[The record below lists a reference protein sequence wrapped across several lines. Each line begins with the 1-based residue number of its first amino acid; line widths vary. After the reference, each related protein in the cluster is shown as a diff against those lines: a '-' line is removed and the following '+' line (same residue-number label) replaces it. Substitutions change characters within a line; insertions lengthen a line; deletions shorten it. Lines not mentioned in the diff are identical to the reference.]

1 MMPQAFKPKPFS
13 RVMQPKQ
20 EAKIFGIVGFLL
32 VAQTF
37 LDLAPAGPWDSRS
50 FSRGVLG
57 LSGLVLVYVS
67 WFRFTFDRK
76 GIAPVVTLWENP
88 KSTSTTVIVFGL
100 ICLVF
105 TKFIVNSSVG
115 DTFPQPSGLIITLIG
130 LLAISNGAYVWLITA
145 GPLAID
151 EEENYDAEI
160 EPKNSEEYSDD
171 SVNVIYN
178 IQNIEIR
185 DSVVM
190 DSKFTSDEEE

>member
-13 RVMQPKQ
+13 GVMQPKQ
-20 EAKIFGIVGFLL
+20 EAKIFGIIGLLL

-50 FSRGVLG
+50 FSRGVFG
-57 LSGLVLVYVS
+57 LSGLILLYIS

-88 KSTSTTVIVFGL
+88 KSTSTNVIVFGL

-105 TKFIVNSSVG
+105 TKFIVNSSIG

-130 LLAISNGAYVWLITA
+130 LLAISNGVYVWLISA
-145 GPLAID
+145 GPLSMN
-151 EEENYDAEI
+151 EEE
-160 EPKNSEEYSDD
+160 
-171 SVNVIYN
+171 
-178 IQNIEIR
+178 
-185 DSVVM
+185 
-190 DSKFTSDEEE
+190 